1 MIGKQAHRS
10 VTLLLSLV
18 MAVLGVALLVEAV
31 GGDGSVL
38 SPRMLLGILFVGAG
52 VGRFYV
58 ETRRGRSE

>member
-1 MIGKQAHRS
+1 MIGKHAHRS

-38 SPRMLLGILFVGAG
+38 SPRMLLGILFLAAG